1 MAQSYY
7 EIGGRIVEC
16 LLDTPDV
23 SHHGQTA
30 QQRKTDRIMMK
41 GARKASIEALD
52 HVVGDSYDVKKGIT
66 GGTKV
71 RQGTK
76 TVGRGIAIAATLAAM
91 DGPLPFGD
99 VLAAGFL
106 IGGGSYLIYS
116 GAKDVIQ

>member
-16 LLDTPDV
+16 ILDTPDV

-30 QQRKTDRIMMK
+30 KQRSMDRVMMK
-41 GARKASIEALD
+41 TARKASIEAVDSL
-52 HVVGDSYDVKKGIT
+52 VGDSYNVKRGIA

-71 RQGTK
+71 RGGVK

-106 IGGGSYLIYS
+106 IGGGSYMVYS

>member
-41 GARKASIEALD
+41 TARKASIEAIDTAL
-52 HVVGDSYDVKKGIT
+52 GDSYDFKKGVQ
-66 GGTKV
+66 GGTKI
-71 RQGTK
+71 
-76 TVGRGIAIAATLAAM
+76 RGGGISVARGFGLAATLAAA

-99 VLAAGFL
+99 VLAAGLL
-106 IGGGSYLIYS
+106 IGGGSYMVYT
-116 GAKDVIQ
+116 GVRDVIQ

>member
-1 MAQSYY
+1 MSSSYY

-16 LLDTPDV
+16 LLDTPDI

-30 QQRKTDRIMMK
+30 QQRKIDRIMMK
-41 GARKASIEALD
+41 TARKASIEAID
-52 HVVGDSYDVKKGIT
+52 TAVGDSYDVKKGIQ

-76 TVGRGIAIAATLAAM
+76 TVGRGLAIAATLAAI